1 VTRSDDARYLLD
13 ERLRRVDALFF
24 VDVLAGE
31 PSLTD
36 DDLHHLLSVLRPRV
50 GSVIGLS
57 DGDGSWCRMSITA
70 LPIRQRRSSTRL
82 ADMAQGLE
90 FAQLDE
96 VVTETRQRPE
106 LTVAFAM
113 PKGDRMDLIVQ
124 KLTEIG
130 IDNLVPLITKRTVV
144 RLDEREA
151 ARRRDRLS
159 KIAREACSQSR
170 RLFLPVIHEPQSLDQ
185 FLRGAPVGIAF
196 AEPGGSSLGS
206 EVQGLIVGPE
216 GGWEP
221 DELSDEYAKVGLGS
235 TVLRVETAAIAAG
248 ALLSAIRANVV
259 HHG

>member
-1 VTRSDDARYLLD
+1 MTQSGDARHLLD

-24 VDVLAGE
+24 VDELAA
-31 PSLTD
+31 PRLCD

-57 DGDGSWCRMSITA
+57 DGNGSWCTERITA
-70 LPIRQRRSSTRL
+70 LPTRQRRSSMRPSDT
-82 ADMAQGLE
+82 AQGLE
-90 FAQLDE
+90 FAQLDG
-96 VVTETRQRPE
+96 VVTQTREDPE

-130 IDNLVPLITKRTVV
+130 IDNIVPLITKRTVV
-144 RLDEREA
+144 RLDEREGT
-151 ARRRDRLS
+151 RRRDRLN
-159 KIAREACSQSR
+159 KIAREACSQAR
-170 RLFLPVIHEPQSLDQ
+170 RLFLPAIHEPQSLEQ
-185 FLRGAPVGIAF
+185 FLRGAPIGIAF

-206 EVQGLIVGPE
+206 EVRGLVVGPE

-221 DELSDEYAKVGLGS
+221 DELSEEFPKVGFGS

-248 ALLSAIRANVV
+248 ALLSAVRANVV
-259 HHG
+259 QHG